1 MRWHDEGRTKD
12 EMLSHPVDSL
22 AWKAFDDKHLDFAFD
37 ARNVRLGLASDG
49 FNPFWTLSSV
59 YST

>member
-22 AWKAFDDKHLDFAFD
+22 AWKAFDDKYLDFAFD
-37 ARNVRLGLASDG
+37 AQNVGLGLASDG
-49 FNPFWTLSSV
+49 FNPFWTLSSA